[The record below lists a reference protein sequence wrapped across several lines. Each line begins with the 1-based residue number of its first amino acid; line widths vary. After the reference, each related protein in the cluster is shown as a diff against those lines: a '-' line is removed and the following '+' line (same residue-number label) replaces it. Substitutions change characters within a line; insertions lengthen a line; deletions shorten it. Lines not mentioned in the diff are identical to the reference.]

1 MCCKGLPVYL
11 VCYIRSGV
19 SVLSRFLQPGKVQD
33 SSIHHAAIRAER
45 SPAAAMQ
52 QQVVLHQAAKKDTEE
67 LYGAFLD
74 AARETAAA
82 ESK

>member
-1 MCCKGLPVYL
+1 MT
-11 VCYIRSGV
+11 SGV
-19 SVLSRFLQPGKVQD
+19 SVMSQYLQPGKVQD
-33 SSIHHAAIRAER
+33 SSAHHAAVRADR

-52 QQVVLHQAAKKDTEE
+52 QQVVLHQAAKKNTEE